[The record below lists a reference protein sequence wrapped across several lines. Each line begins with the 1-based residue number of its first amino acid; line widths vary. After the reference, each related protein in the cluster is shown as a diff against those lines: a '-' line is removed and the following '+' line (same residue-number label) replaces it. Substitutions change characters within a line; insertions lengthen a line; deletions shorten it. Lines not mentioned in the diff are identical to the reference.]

1 MASQEQRTA
10 VVVNDEPSQL
20 RLISA
25 VLERAGIRTRCYT
38 GVEDALDALLAEPAA
53 DLIITDL
60 HMPGIDGWQFCRL
73 LRSPEYVRF
82 NRVPI
87 LVVSATFSGSEA
99 EQVSLELGADAF
111 LAAPFAPS
119 VLQQYAAALL
129 DGQRPNPAPRALIV
143 HADLDEAERLG
154 NAFAASGY
162 AAELA
167 HTGGAALRMWDAHQ
181 PDVIVL
187 HDQLSDIPVGDVLAQ
202 IKHPGGRTV
211 AFTITSEN
219 TNREALVLAR
229 QGADGSVPEPADPA
243 RLIALCEKVRR
254 QRALM
259 RTEELLAERGRALRE
274 SEARWR
280 SLFEAIPEIVVVH
293 DEDGVIRHINQTGAE
308 QLEWPAHELI
318 GRRLREFEGRDA
330 EAAAVPPERGQGRIE
345 TVYVSRSGRAIPVE
359 VNQRRVAFE
368 GRPAVL
374 SVARDIS
381 ARRELVRQRHDFV
394 ALLTDEIK
402 NPLASVL
409 GAIAPLGEVGEL
421 NDAQRD
427 LIARMQA
434 TTSSVLTLV
443 ANYPPRTKSPSEA

>member
-10 VVVNDEPSQL
+10 LVVNDEASQL
-20 RLISA
+20 RLIGA
-25 VLERAGIRTRCYT
+25 VLERAGIRTRSCT
-38 GVEDALDALLAEPAA
+38 GVEEALSSLLAEPAV

-60 HMPGIDGWQFCRL
+60 HMPGIDGWHFCRL
-73 LRSPEYVRF
+73 LRSPEYARF
-82 NRVPI
+82 NRVPV

-99 EQVSLELGADAF
+99 AELSLELGADAF

-129 DGQRPNPAPRALIV
+129 DGQRPDPAPRVLIV
-143 HADLDEAERLG
+143 HRDIAEAERLG
-154 NAFAASGY
+154 HAFGAGGY
-162 AAELA
+162 AVELA

-187 HDQLSDIPVGDVLAQ
+187 DDQLSDIPVGEVLAQ
-202 IKHPGGRTV
+202 IKRRAGRTV
-211 AFTITSEN
+211 ACTISNEPAP
-219 TNREALVLAR
+219 REGLALAR
-229 QGADGSVPEPADPA
+229 QGADGSVPAPADA
-243 RLIALCEKVRR
+243 DRLIALCEKVRR

-259 RTEELLAERGRALRE
+259 RIEELLEERARALRE

-293 DEDGVIRHINQTGAE
+293 DEDGVIRHINQTGAD

-318 GRRLREFEGRDA
+318 GRRLREFEGTDV
-330 EAAAVPPERGQGRIE
+330 EASAALSNAAGGRAE

-359 VNQRRVAFE
+359 VNQRRVTFE
-368 GRPAVL
+368 GRAAVL

-381 ARRELVRQRHDFV
+381 ARRELARQRHDFV
-394 ALLTDEIK
+394 AMLTRDIG

-409 GAIAPLGEVGEL
+409 GAIAPLAEVGEL

-443 ANYPPRTKSPSEA
+443 ANYPPRSQPAD